1 MNLIKSTS
9 TYSFFVIISRILGYI
24 RDLFI
29 AIYLGSGPIADAF
42 FVAFRIPNTFRRLF
56 SEGTFNSAFVP
67 SYMSELNKGKRQ
79 ANKFANNVFNFLILG
94 LLFIVLII
102 EILMPIFVLLIAPGF
117 IENSEKL
124 EMTINLTRIT
134 FPFLIFVSLSSFFGA
149 ILNSFNKFAIASAAP
164 IILNIFL
171 ILTLFFANYLNDN
184 LVYYLSY
191 AVTAAG
197 VIQLFFL
204 IFFTKKYYFQNFL

>member
-67 SYMSELNKGKRQ
+67 SYMSELNKGKKQ
-79 ANKFANNVFNFLILG
+79 ANKFANNVFNFLIIG
-94 LLFIVLII
+94 LLLIVILI
-102 EILMPIFVLLIAPGF
+102 EIFMPFFVLLIAPGF
-117 IENSEKL
+117 VESGEKL

-134 FPFLIFVSLSSFFGA
+134 FPFLLFVSLSSFLGA
-149 ILNSFNKFAIASAAP
+149 ILNSFNKFAVASAAP
-164 IILNIFL
+164 IILNILL
-171 ILTLFFANYLNDN
+171 ILTLLYANHLNDE

-191 AVTAAG
+191 AVTVAG
-197 VIQLFFL
+197 LIQLLFL
-204 IFFTKKYYFQNFL
+204 IFFSSHN